1 MKVIIEGHQVVVNK
15 MSIYI
20 DEKMEFQA
28 VNLIT
33 EYGQKL
39 EGCTY
44 AVASRYSRERLEELY
59 PENLRK
65 FSPFIYL
72 TEEEYEPIRDAN
84 NNDNKHHMRDVNNH
98 DDYGYTDDMMEVMH
112 DCELLCG
119 TAVPDAFTAIVE
131 EEGKAQIEK
140 LIKALPAAMAA
151 LPEKQRRRIMMHV
164 YEGKTFREIADI
176 EGTKEQPINRS
187 IQKAKKNLRDYL
199 KQIS

>member
-1 MKVIIEGHQVVVNK
+1 

-39 EGCTY
+39 DGCTY

-59 PENLRK
+59 SENLKK

-72 TEEEYEPIRDAN
+72 TEEEYKPIRESN

-119 TAVPDAFTAIVE
+119 TPVPDAFTAIVG
-131 EEGKAQIEK
+131 EEGKSQMEK
-140 LIKALPAAMAA
+140 LIDALPAAMAA

-199 KQIS
+199 KKIS

>member
-1 MKVIIEGHQVVVNK
+1 MKEQTIPYK
-15 MSIYI
+15 
-20 DEKMEFQA
+20 
-28 VNLIT
+28 
-33 EYGQKL
+33 
-39 EGCTY
+39 
-44 AVASRYSRERLEELY
+44 
-59 PENLRK
+59 
-65 FSPFIYL
+65 IYL

-131 EEGKAQIEK
+131 EEDKARTEK
-140 LIKALPAAMAA
+140 LIEALPAAMAA